1 MKTLQFFG
9 NRNLK
14 YVDVPKPSP
23 AAGEVLIRVTDAGL
37 SQAAVAE
44 FIEGPFIASEEPHPL
59 TEKGMPIVPCQEFGG
74 IIESVGE
81 GVNAEC
87 IGSQVAVLPAIVCG
101 TCDNCRAGKDNLC
114 ESLAYRG
121 LLGADGGFSEY
132 VCVPSGSTFP
142 VEKASWLNLVE
153 PLLVA
158 THAVSTIPKDKRR
171 GQVLVLGAG
180 CVGLCVAA
188 VLKDIHG
195 LDVAL
200 SDPLDN
206 RLSVARSL
214 GFKVLEY
221 ESLQSVHGTYPI
233 VVDAAGKE
241 LKHQQQPLD
250 LAIDLCAPGGSVV
263 GVGTYFIT
271 VDLLPAKFLFSE
283 KSLLPSFAYT
293 SADVTELRHTIN
305 QITVDFDRIYT
316 RIPFDRLIED
326 GYFQAEMDRNVFTRI
341 VTSISEA

>member
-1 MKTLQFFG
+1 MKSLQFYG

-14 YVDVPKPSP
+14 FVDVPKPSP
-23 AAGEVLIRVTDAGL
+23 AAGEVLIKVTDAGL

-44 FIEGPFIASEEPHPL
+44 YIEGPFIASEEPHPA
-59 TEKGMPIVPCQEFGG
+59 TDKGMPIVPCQEFGG

-81 GVNAEC
+81 GVDRAQ
-87 IGSQVAVLPAIVCG
+87 IGNQVAVLPAIVCG
-101 TCDNCRAGKDNLC
+101 SCANCVAGKDNLC

-121 LLGADGGFSEY
+121 LLGADGGFCEY
-132 VCVPSGSTFP
+132 VTVPVGSTFP
-142 VEKASWLNLVE
+142 VKKATWLNLVE

-158 THAVSTIPKDKRR
+158 THAASLIPKEKRS
-171 GQVLVLGAG
+171 GKVMVLGAG

-195 LDVAL
+195 FDVVM

-206 RLSVARSL
+206 RLSMAQSL
-214 GFKVLEY
+214 GFVTAAYDSLEKA
-221 ESLQSVHGTYPI
+221 HGAYPL

-250 LAIDLCAPGGSVV
+250 LAIDLCAPGGSIV

-283 KSLLPSFAYT
+283 KSILPSFAYT
-293 SADVTELRHTIN
+293 SADVSELRDTIDS
-305 QITVDFDRIYT
+305 ISVDFDKIYT
-316 RIPFDRLIED
+316 RIPFDRLIEE

-341 VTSISEA
+341 VTSISDA